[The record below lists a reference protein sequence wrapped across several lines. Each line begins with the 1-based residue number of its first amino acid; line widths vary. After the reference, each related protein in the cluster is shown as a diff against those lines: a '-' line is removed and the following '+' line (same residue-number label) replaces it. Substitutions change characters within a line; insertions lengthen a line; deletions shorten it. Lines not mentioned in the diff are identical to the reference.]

1 MTDNPIF
8 AVAAKAAALRAQGVD
23 VITLAAGEPQAATSA
38 PVVAA
43 AVDAVRDP
51 ASHHYGT
58 AQGDPEPVSYTHL
71 TLPTTPYV

>member
-38 PVVAA
+38 
-43 AVDAVRDP
+43 R
-51 ASHHYGT
+51 S
-58 AQGDPEPVSYTHL
+58 
-71 TLPTTPYV
+71 